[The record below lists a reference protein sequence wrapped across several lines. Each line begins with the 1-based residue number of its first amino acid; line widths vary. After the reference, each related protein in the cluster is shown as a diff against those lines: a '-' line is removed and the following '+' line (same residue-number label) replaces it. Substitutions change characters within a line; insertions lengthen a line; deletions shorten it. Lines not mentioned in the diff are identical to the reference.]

1 VWLAQFKRP
10 ITVSPLAKRGFL
22 DSTTS
27 PTEPPVS
34 GLLSS
39 KGGV

>member
-1 VWLAQFKRP
+1 MP
-10 ITVSPLAKRGFL
+10 ITMSPLAKRGFF

-34 GLLSS
+34 GLSSS